1 MVQMIVKDSVLI
13 IFTTLPTM
21 IPVSPRACM
30 PCFYCAVVLIWTL
43 CAQQKHPISLLQRIM
58 AWMGMREPQT
68 AKVVKSKPL
77 SESHD
82 SGTQKVRY
90 ASEVD
95 TVIAPSL
102 GLCSPPTT
110 RPGQHAN
117 LHDKLLRP
125 RGAKPRMFVEQRE
138 LARDMPMRLQ
148 FRYLTYAWPAARCP
162 VELSGL
168 GTPALRLLPE
178 MR

>member
-1 MVQMIVKDSVLI
+1 MLLLCRRSDLDALRATK
-13 IFTTLPTM
+13 TPNLPT
-21 IPVSPRACM
+21 A
-30 PCFYCAVVLIWTL
+30 AHHGLDG
-43 CAQQKHPISLLQRIM
+43 HE
-58 AWMGMREPQT
+58 GPQT

-77 SESHD
+77 SERHD